1 MQSNFDFLSKYWST
15 LAKIGS
21 TAESYLYNDPN
32 ACIYKIG
39 MFAERLV
46 KEIFAFEQ
54 LQEPDFDNSHSN
66 RINILKNVADI
77 IIEIKYIL
85 LQNLSKI

>member
-66 RINILKNVADI
+66 RINILKNEGL
-77 IIEIKYIL
+77 IERG
-85 LQNLSKI
+85 SKIDNILDFLGN